1 MAKRQGTNGQGSRAK
16 NVQNRVLMKLTIQDL
31 LLNGKK
37 VLIRVDFNIPLNK
50 DGTIA
55 DDTRIRES
63 LPTIEYALLQGAAVI
78 LMSHLG
84 RPKTKKDV
92 QYSLGICAKK
102 LSHLISAPVL
112 FATDCVGKDVEKMVQ
127 DLKGGEVLLLENLRF
142 YPAEEEP
149 SLDPNFA
156 KELAKFGDFYVNDA
170 FGTAHRNHSST
181 ALIAHHF
188 PSKAAMGLLMQ
199 KEIAHLEPLLKKP
212 QHPFFVLIGGAKI
225 SSKVGVLKSLMKKID
240 ALYIGGGM
248 AFTFLK
254 AQGISIG
261 DSIYEESSITEAQTL
276 LKDCEAKKIPLHLP
290 IDIVIADGFR
300 NDATFKTISV
310 SEGIPK
316 GWMGMDIGPQTI
328 EAWSADFKKAA
339 TIFWNG
345 PVGVFEMPHF
355 ARGTQE
361 MAQAIAGLKATT
373 IVGGGDSVA
382 AVNQLGLQSKF
393 THLSTG
399 GGASLEYLE
408 LGKLPGIEAL
418 SDKPAT

>member
-1 MAKRQGTNGQGSRAK
+1 MG
-16 NVQNRVLMKLTIQDL
+16 KLIIQDL
-31 LLNGKK
+31 VLAGKK
-37 VLIRVDFNIPLNK
+37 VLIRVDFNVPLNK

-63 LPTIEYALLQGAAVI
+63 VLTIQHALQQGAAVI
-78 LMSHLG
+78 LMGHLG
-84 RPKTKKDV
+84 KPKSKKDV
-92 QYSLGICAKK
+92 QFSMGICAKK
-102 LSHLISAPVL
+102 LSQLIAAPVM

-127 DLKGGEVLLLENLRF
+127 DLKGGQVLLLENLRF
-142 YPAEEEP
+142 YPAEEDP

-170 FGTAHRNHSST
+170 FGSAHRKHSST
-181 ALIAHHF
+181 AMIAQYF
-188 PSKAAMGLLMQ
+188 PGKAAMGLLMQ
-199 KEIAHLEPLLKKP
+199 KEIGHLEPLLKKP

-225 SSKVGVLKSLMKKID
+225 SSKIGVLKALMKKVD
-240 ALYIGGGM
+240 AFYIGGGM

-254 AQGISIG
+254 TQGISIG
-261 DSIYEESSITEAQTL
+261 DSLFEETSILEAQNL
-276 LKDCEAKKIPLHLP
+276 LQECESKKIALHLP
-290 IDIVIADGFR
+290 LDIVISDGFR
-300 NDATFKTISV
+300 NDATFKTIPV

-328 EAWSADFKKAA
+328 EAWSADFQKAA
-339 TIFWNG
+339 TVFWNG

-361 MAQAIAGLKATT
+361 MAKALAGLKATT

-382 AVNQLGLQSKF
+382 AINQLGLSSKF
-393 THLSTG
+393 THVSTG

-418 SDKPAT
+418 SDKVV

>member
-1 MAKRQGTNGQGSRAK
+1 
-16 NVQNRVLMKLTIQDL
+16 MKLTIQDL
-31 LLNGKK
+31 LLTGKK
-37 VLIRVDFNIPLNK
+37 VLIRVDFNVPLNK

-63 LPTIEYALLQGAAVI
+63 LPTIQHALQAGASVI

-84 RPKTKKDV
+84 RPKSKKDV
-92 QYSLGICAKK
+92 QFSLGICAKR
-102 LSHLISAPVL
+102 LSQLISAPVF
-112 FATDCVGKDVEKMVQ
+112 FATDCIGKDVEKMVQ
-127 DLKGGEVLLLENLRF
+127 DLKGGQVLLLENLRF
-142 YPAEEEP
+142 YPAEEDP
-149 SLDPNFA
+149 SSDPNFA
-156 KELAKFGDFYVNDA
+156 KELSKFGDFYVNDA
-170 FGTAHRNHSST
+170 FGTAHRKHSST
-181 ALIAHHF
+181 AVIAQYF
-188 PSKAAMGLLMQ
+188 PGRAAMGLLMQ
-199 KEIAHLEPLLKKP
+199 KEIAALEPLLKKP

-225 SSKVGVLKSLMKKID
+225 SSKLGVLKSLMKKVD

-261 DSIYEESSITEAQTL
+261 DSIYEETSLAEAQNL
-276 LKDCEAKKIPLHLP
+276 LKECEEKKIALHLP
-290 IDIVIADGFR
+290 TDVVIADGFR
-300 NDATFKTISV
+300 NDATFKIV
-310 SEGIPK
+310 PLSEGIPQ

-328 EAWSADFKKAA
+328 QAWSADFQKAA

-345 PVGVFEMPHF
+345 PVGVFEFPHF

-361 MAQAIAGLKATT
+361 MAKTLANLKAST

-382 AVNQLGLQSKF
+382 AINQLGLSSKF
-393 THLSTG
+393 THVSTG

-418 SDKPAT
+418 SDKP